1 MKKVIFFKKKVEA
14 NEDEAS
20 DDKKKDSWNTR
31 DSRKAIPDEDT
42 K

>member
-20 DDKKKDSWNTR
+20 EDKKKGSWNTS
-31 DSRKAIPDEDT
+31 DSRNEGYT
-42 K
+42 

>member
-1 MKKVIFFKKKVEA
+1 MKKVIFFKKKVDA

-20 DDKKKDSWNTR
+20 EDKKKESWNTR
-31 DSRKAIPDEDT
+31 VSRKAIPDGYT